1 MSGILSFNEIMDE
14 DFKQASV
21 YVDACFC
28 LAYIDPLDS
37 RGDKVAEIIDKWS
50 SENVECVYISN
61 HVMSEIVNNLFKSN
75 ILYILELYH
84 TNT

>member
-1 MSGILSFNEIMDE
+1 MDE

-50 SENVECVYISN
+50 SENLECVYISN
-61 HVMSEIVNNLFKSN
+61 HVMSEIVNNALQGG
-75 ILYILELYH
+75 EDR
-84 TNT
+84 